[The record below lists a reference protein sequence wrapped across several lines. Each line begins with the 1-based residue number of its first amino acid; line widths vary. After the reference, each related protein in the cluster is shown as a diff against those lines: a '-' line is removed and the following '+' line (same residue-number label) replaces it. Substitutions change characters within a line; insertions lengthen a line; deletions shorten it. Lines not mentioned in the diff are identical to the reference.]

1 MAEDIRDRLKN
12 ASEECLKC
20 YEAWSGNDKDDK
32 VRESLQDA
40 IHELRKVSSRL
51 EIELAISERDQMAQ
65 KPIPIPPHRD
75 AKKRVH
81 KGKHNNSDDNDNR
94 GNSNQGDTSSGPA
107 VERKPTRRRTAPK
120 KASGG
125 DS

>member
-32 VRESLQDA
+32 AREALQDA

-75 AKKRVH
+75 AKKRTH
-81 KGKHNNSDDNDNR
+81 KGKNANSDDNDNR
-94 GNSNQGDTSSGPA
+94 GNSNGAENSGGPA
-107 VERKPTRRRTAPK
+107 VERKPTRRRSAPK
-120 KASGG
+120 KAAGG
-125 DS
+125 DN